1 MGADALA
8 QMKEWLSDEIDN
20 RKLFIQ
26 TLKGG
31 DGDTGMLADKE
42 AALVLFEKALV
53 AASASTGDLESFLG
67 SLVGNPRGAV
77 FNKMWT
83 SLKS

>member
-31 DGDTGMLADKE
+31 DGDASMLADKE
-42 AALVLFEKALV
+42 AALALFEKALS
-53 AASASTGDLESFLG
+53 AASSSVADLEIFLG
-67 SLVGNPRGAV
+67 SLTGNPRGAV
-77 FNKMWT
+77 FNKMWA
-83 SLKS
+83 SLKA